1 MVILSQVNL
10 LHETESIGRA
20 LVARV
25 EGHSEGFKLVFMS
38 TTNRGD
44 VANVSLNE
52 AMALLRSKRS
62 GCREAPKKRSELG
75 ISNAHL
81 EVDRVLPRSAFRQMK
96 SKGHH
101 RNIARSRR
109 QLRKAFATASLA
121 RAVTEQPNPREFQ

>member
-1 MVILSQVNL
+1 MAILSQVNL

-25 EGHSEGFKLVFMS
+25 EGHSEGCKLVFMS

-44 VANVSLNE
+44 VDNVSLNE

-81 EVDRVLPRSAFRQMK
+81 GGQGSPKESFSSDEKQRSSSEPCA
-96 SKGHH
+96 
-101 RNIARSRR
+101 
-109 QLRKAFATASLA
+109 L
-121 RAVTEQPNPREFQ
+121 